1 MPNSMTPE
9 AFWAHPRTRSEVEI
23 LQEMLRGIA
32 AELGAENAAARLPRL
47 TQLAHDLT
55 GRLVTLELRLEDPPL
70 EAHLEL
76 DEPARPGG

>member
-1 MPNSMTPE
+1 MKPSMTPE

-32 AELGAENAAARLPRL
+32 AELGAEDAAARLPRL

-55 GRLVTLELRLEDPPL
+55 RRPMMLELSVAEPPS
-70 EAHLEL
+70 EAQLEL
-76 DEPARPGG
+76 ARPGGS